1 MYTVG
6 FIEEIWCKDFETT
19 MRNKVTHLILTCF
32 TDHNKMKKTIKFI
45 EENCSVQRWSKVK
58 LSWCVDSVICGS
70 VRITDKLNIIR
81 EA

>member
-1 MYTVG
+1 
-6 FIEEIWCKDFETT
+6 

-32 TDHNKMKKTIKFI
+32 TDHNKMNGLLKTIKFI
-45 EENCSVQRWSKVK
+45 EENCLVQRWSKVK
-58 LSWCVDSVICGS
+58 LPWCVDSVICGS